1 MVRAVD
7 CKHTPTLFQILN
19 LTINIPEIYIL
30 YRVVP
35 PQPLLFVGQSK
46 SVTFFITLSKH
57 VENYNHKSDTVK
69 TLLLLRYNNA
79 LWKFLSIKQLY
90 TWALHQ
96 RQNGTFFFYIPEV
109 VPKAALVGTYIHLVN
124 LVVWFTCKL
133 HPNLLCACLPQLV
146 ISVGGGE

>member
-1 MVRAVD
+1 MKLISKVVSFFQNNHNLLLNRDKPNNNHWQAMPTFIWPQVVRSVD

-35 PQPLLFVGQSK
+35 PQPLLFVRQSK
-46 SVTFFITLSKH
+46 SVTLFITLSKH

-79 LWKFLSIKQLY
+79 L
-90 TWALHQ
+90 
-96 RQNGTFFFYIPEV
+96 
-109 VPKAALVGTYIHLVN
+109 
-124 LVVWFTCKL
+124 
-133 HPNLLCACLPQLV
+133 
-146 ISVGGGE
+146 